1 MSWGLLPF
9 DSQKKLAQE
18 AGSRHHKQLTMKD
31 WQKRWISASLL
42 SAFQRQGAAAGA
54 CIWTWAR
61 EAVGRALARLSNPVA
76 SSAVKQLQVACSE

>member
-9 DSQKKLAQE
+9 DSQQKLAQE

-42 SAFQRQGAAAGA
+42 SAFPKVMEGS
-54 CIWTWAR
+54 T
-61 EAVGRALARLSNPVA
+61 
-76 SSAVKQLQVACSE
+76 